1 MKKIILIL
9 DNAIIGLEIKKS
21 LETHGYLVPFIK
33 STLTDILN
41 ESYQMDL
48 VILDLDFIPINQIE
62 ELKKPVIFLSS
73 EDESKISNQLSGLEI
88 TYDFLYKPFT
98 GKELLIKTHEILKF
112 N

>member
-1 MKKIILIL
+1 MKKIVLVL

-21 LETHGYLVPFIK
+21 LENQGYLVPFIK
-33 STLTDILN
+33 STLSDILKD
-41 ESYQMDL
+41 SYQMDL

-62 ELKKPVIFLSS
+62 ELKEPVIFLSS
-73 EDESKISNQLSGLEI
+73 EDESKISDKLSGLKI

-98 GKELLIKTHEILKF
+98 GNELLIKTEEILKF